1 MIDFTYWR
9 NGVTPYCTS
18 VYIPGLD
25 TWEMRNLY
33 AHSPQGVKD
42 YLCKHGGKD
51 IKAVRHD
58 AYKPIQEFSPCPV

>member
-9 NGVTPYCTS
+9 NGVRPYSTS

-33 AHSPQGVKD
+33 SQSPQEVKD
-42 YLCKHGGKD
+42 YLGKYDGKD
-51 IKAVRHD
+51 MKAVGHD
-58 AYKPIQEFSPCPV
+58 TYKSTRESSPCSV